1 MKDYKNKDERQ
12 KQICT
17 ETKEIENLKDR
28 IEKIEKVAAEKGN
41 TKALNEL
48 DKLNESLSKVQA
60 ICILGDEKHDAEKHD
75 TLDYIIEGVEKVA
88 VEIAGIDNKVKEY

>member
-12 KQICT
+12 KQVCT
-17 ETKEIENLKDR
+17 ETKEIENLKGR
-28 IEKIEKVAAEKGN
+28 IKEIEKAAEKGGN
-41 TKALNEL
+41 TKAIHEL

-88 VEIAGIDNKVKEY
+88 VDIAGTDYRVKDN